1 MQALTS
7 SVRLAATGK
16 VQTRQQRQA
25 VVCSAVP
32 QEQTQRRAV
41 LAAGLAAVLGLAAG
55 SAEAAQPAPKNS
67 YIATSEGYNME
78 ASGTPGTKKQGIS
91 PKRKAKILAK
101 VRAAAGKQ

>member
-7 SVRLAATGK
+7 SVRLVRCTLVLRVCCVCERLLSIYRLKRPLSALQAATGK

-41 LAAGLAAVLGLAAG
+41 LAAGLAAGARRCREG
-55 SAEAAQPAPKNS
+55 PAAQRG
-67 YIATSEGYNME
+67 E
-78 ASGTPGTKKQGIS
+78 
-91 PKRKAKILAK
+91 R
-101 VRAAAGKQ
+101 RAAQQGACSQACA